1 MKKHII
7 MIKKIKKVAVLG
19 SGVMGSGIACHLA
32 NAGMD
37 VLMLDIVPFDLKEE
51 EKDSVKAK
59 NRIVDT
65 ALKNAIKSKPSPL
78 FKKEYAKR
86 ITTGNFDDDLHKIK
100 DYEWIIEVIIENPK
114 IKQELFEK
122 VEKYRTKGTY
132 ISTNTSGI
140 PIAILTKGRSEDFK
154 KFFLGTHFFNPPR
167 YLPLLEL
174 IPGKES
180 DPAVV
185 DFFMEFGDKYFGKQG
200 VICKDTPGFIANRV
214 GLFSMAKLMEL
225 TTDYGFTIEEVDV
238 LTGPI
243 IGRPKTGTYRLL
255 DLVGVDVADKV
266 LKGLIANAPND
277 EYLKTWKNKETPGF
291 MKFLLENKFLGNK
304 TRQGFYKKTKD
315 KDEKGKRIILS
326 LDLEKNEYRPKKSA
340 RFDLVKQNKKID
352 NLKNKIVN
360 IFENDGREAKFL
372 KEYFLSLFAYVSNRV
387 PEISDNIFSIDDG
400 MKAGYAWEAGPF
412 EYWDMIGVNKGI
424 EEAEKM
430 GFSIA
435 PWVKKMLESGFD
447 SFYKKRDKKINYF
460 DASEKGYIPIPGI
473 DQFIILDLYRDTP
486 VYKNS
491 EAIIHD
497 IGDGVLNIEFIS
509 KANVIGEGTGTAM
522 QKAVEMAE
530 EEGWSGVV
538 IGNNAQHF
546 SVGAN
551 LMMVA
556 MIAFQKDFKKLDEMT
571 NAFQQVNMRLR
582 YSKIPVV
589 VATQG
594 YVFGGGVE
602 MSMHADSVVASAE
615 SYIGLVEVGVGLL
628 PGGGGTKEFA
638 VRLSESMYPGDVVM
652 PKLIEMFKTIAT
664 AQVATSAD
672 EAFDLKYLD
681 HKRDFRIMNTKRAI
695 GEAKKRVLTL
705 ADTYVMPDMKQVK
718 VLGRQGLATLYA
730 AINEF
735 KLGKYITDY
744 EAKIAKKIAY
754 VMCGGDLTG
763 QQVVSEQYL
772 LDIEREGFLS
782 LLGEPKTMERIQY
795 MLENNKPLRN

>member
-1 MKKHII
+1 
-7 MIKKIKKVAVLG
+7 MIKKIKKIAVLG

-32 NAGMD
+32 NAGME
-37 VLMLDIVPFDLKEE
+37 VLMLDIVPFDLTDE
-51 EKDSVKAK
+51 EKDSSVAR
-59 NRIVDT
+59 NRIVNT

-78 FKKEYAKR
+78 FKKGYAKR

-114 IKQELFEK
+114 IKQDLFEK

-140 PIAILTKGRSEDFK
+140 PISILTKGRSDDFK
-154 KFFLGTHFFNPPR
+154 KYFLGTHFFNPPR

-174 IPGKES
+174 IPGKDT
-180 DPAVV
+180 DPKVV
-185 DFFMEFGDKYFGKQG
+185 EFFMEFGDKYFGKQG
-200 VICKDTPGFIANRV
+200 VICKDTPGFIANRI

-225 TTDYGFTIEEVDV
+225 TTEYGFTIEEVDV

-266 LKGLIANAPND
+266 LKGLIANAPED
-277 EYLKTWKNKETPGF
+277 EYLKTWKDKETPGF
-291 MKFLLENKFLGNK
+291 MKFLLKNKFLGNK
-304 TRQGFYKKTKD
+304 TRQGFYKKTKE

-326 LDLEKNEYRPKKSA
+326 LDLEKNEYRPKISA

-360 IFENDGREAKFL
+360 IFENDGKEAKFL

-387 PEISDNIFSIDDG
+387 PEISNNIYSIDEG

-412 EYWDMIGVNKGI
+412 EYWDMIGVKKGI
-424 EEAEKM
+424 EEAEKL
-430 GFSIA
+430 GYSIA
-435 PWVKKMLESGFD
+435 DWVKQMLDSGKD
-447 SFYKKRDKKINYF
+447 SFYQKKDRKRNYY
-460 DASEKGYIPIPGI
+460 DLSANDYKQIPGI

-509 KANVIGEGTGTAM
+509 KANVIGEGTGLAM
-522 QKAVEMAE
+522 QKAVDLAE
-530 EEGWSGVV
+530 EEGWNGVV
-538 IGNNAQHF
+538 IGNNAAHF

-556 MIAFQKDFKKLDEMT
+556 MEAFQKNFKKLDEMT

-602 MSMHADSVVASAE
+602 MSMHADSVIASAE

-638 VRLSESMYPGDVVM
+638 VRLSEGMYPGDVVM

-681 HKRDFRIMNTKRAI
+681 HTRDFRVMNTKRAI
-695 GEAKKRVLTL
+695 GEAKKRVLAL
-705 ADTYVMPDMKQVK
+705 ADTYVMPDRKQVK

-735 KLGKYITDY
+735 KLGKYITEY
-744 EAKIAKKIAY
+744 ESKIAQKIAY

-763 QQVVSEQYL
+763 QPLVSEQYL

-782 LLGEPKTMERIQY
+782 LLGEQKTMERIQY